1 MARGYERWQVMHD
14 STVSSTYTS
23 NPVLTVDLASIS
35 LSWRTNTTASSP
47 LTVQGTLDNGF
58 SGLTLVENSWS
69 LLTAATSQGLVTIDP
84 GIRWIR
90 TIAGSADS
98 TATVILQ
105 GWS

>member
-23 NPVLTVDLASIS
+23 SPVLAVDLATIS
-35 LSWRTNTTASSP
+35 LSWQTNTTASSP
-47 LTVQGTLDNGF
+47 LTVQGTNDNGF
-58 SGLTLVENSWS
+58 SNLTLVENSWS
-69 LLTAATSQGLVTIDP
+69 LLTAITSRGMVTIDP
-84 GIRWIR
+84 GCRWIR

-105 GWS
+105 GWA